1 MDRSALPQ
9 SPLTAHS
16 LALGP
21 VTPRA
26 LEPRPARLPALAAR
40 ALPAVA
46 RSATAVAVG
55 LAAEYAIRALSNRA
69 LNAVVGS
76 LRGRDVAPAL
86 PSIPSVPSISSMPA
100 VTRIVITE
108 LVVVERTRRRG

>member
-1 MDRSALPQ
+1 MDLPALPQ
-9 SPLTAHS
+9 SPPTARS

-21 VTPRA
+21 VAPRA
-26 LEPRPARLPALAAR
+26 LERPARLPALAAR

-69 LNAVVGS
+69 LNAVMGS
-76 LRGRDVAPAL
+76 LRGHDVVPAMS
-86 PSIPSVPSISSMPA
+86 SITSMPA